1 MSGGGEE
8 CGQQSG
14 VGDGDGDKGGGEEQ
28 LVMEKVKG
36 RMVLKAMRIGAGL
49 EAEGR
54 GVVSGGGPG
63 LGHAHSS
70 SWATPT

>member
-1 MSGGGEE
+1 MGK
-8 CGQQSG
+8 
-14 VGDGDGDKGGGEEQ
+14 DKG
-28 LVMEKVKG
+28 
-36 RMVLKAMRIGAGL
+36 RTVLKAMRIGAGL

-54 GVVSGGGPG
+54 GVVSGGVPG